1 MAVHVNFQATVDDYF
16 QGYLAWRAL
25 PAWRRWLVRFA
36 YVGLAMFT
44 LLFVAVLFLDH
55 RPSTIQNS
63 IVGTLCTVL
72 GLVFL
77 WQGPR
82 FSSSRQFRNTPS
94 AQSPVTLDI
103 SEAGMETQS
112 VHGASK
118 ASWSTYVAWAEAKS
132 LFVILP
138 QPRIYIPIPKR
149 AFSEEQI
156 VEFREI
162 LRRNI
167 VRKK

>member
-1 MAVHVNFQATVDDYF
+1 VQVSYQLTPEDYRR
-16 QGYLAWRAL
+16 GCIAWRKL
-25 PAWRRWLVRFA
+25 YRWRRWLYPFA
-36 YVGLAMFT
+36 YFMMALTVPTAIMLAIFDHSVQT
-44 LLFVAVLFLDH
+44 LKVSGAILLFAA
-55 RPSTIQNS
+55 
-63 IVGTLCTVL
+63 
-72 GLVFL
+72 L
-77 WQGPR
+77 WFSFMLLAPR
-82 FSSSRQFRNTPS
+82 YSARRQFRGSPS
-94 AQSPVTLDI
+94 AQSPMTLGMSD
-103 SEAGMETQS
+103 AGLEIHS
-112 VHGASK
+112 VHSDSK
-118 ASWSTYVAWAEAKS
+118 ASWSAFVDWAETKS